1 MFLPPENKKPFRPFA
16 RTLSHS
22 SSTSIYAPPPSAS
35 AVVPLSRPGP
45 APISGR
51 TPGRR
56 GEKRA
61 RQNGNDE
68 QRKRRTGKVTGAP
81 EKIDLPF
88 DVADQSKEDGERR
101 ERSAVPSEHSRLAAS
116 TSQMSIVASEGLP
129 EEEED
134 IFGLRP
140 ASIAP
145 SMSRVPSAGGR
156 SSVAGDK
163 VVEGEDN
170 FEEIAG
176 VGKVKRARVPQQ
188 VLDNKAVC
196 RLFSQ

>member
-1 MFLPPENKKPFRPFA
+1 
-16 RTLSHS
+16 
-22 SSTSIYAPPPSAS
+22 
-35 AVVPLSRPGP
+35 
-45 APISGR
+45 
-51 TPGRR
+51 
-56 GEKRA
+56 
-61 RQNGNDE
+61 
-68 QRKRRTGKVTGAP
+68 
-81 EKIDLPF
+81 
-88 DVADQSKEDGERR
+88 
-101 ERSAVPSEHSRLAAS
+101 
-116 TSQMSIVASEGLP
+116 MSIVASEGLP

-140 ASIAP
+140 TSIAP

-163 VVEGEDN
+163 VVEGGDN

-176 VGKVKRARVPQQ
+176 VGKAKRARVPQQ

>member
-1 MFLPPENKKPFRPFA
+1 
-16 RTLSHS
+16 
-22 SSTSIYAPPPSAS
+22 
-35 AVVPLSRPGP
+35 
-45 APISGR
+45 
-51 TPGRR
+51 
-56 GEKRA
+56 
-61 RQNGNDE
+61 
-68 QRKRRTGKVTGAP
+68 
-81 EKIDLPF
+81 
-88 DVADQSKEDGERR
+88 
-101 ERSAVPSEHSRLAAS
+101 
-116 TSQMSIVASEGLP
+116 MSIVASEGLP

-176 VGKVKRARVPQQ
+176 VGKAKRARVPQQ